1 MSLDGTDRAS
11 ELARAT
17 AEHLKHGGFS
27 VLEKGVSVDRV
38 AELMYISRSAVHS
51 SLIRLGKRGSDN
63 GLLRNLSEHWL
74 DPDRTGAT
82 RQLAE
87 AMKQGVVETP
97 DADPVETIKAM
108 CDVYFTEVS
117 TQPVAQVQLS
127 LWLGRDDPDVA
138 KRLQNIYSDLDM
150 IVADLFD
157 SLLAHWSRMMR
168 PGFSTKMLAVSMGA
182 LVEGL
187 VVRQAVDPDAVSDD
201 LFGIVLL
208 GLRPA
213 RTQDVNEPPS
223 PFQSVVSQYT
233 RPPRGIDCSSA
244 NGIRTWAL
252 EELMLEIRQQR
263 SCRTVSLATLA
274 ERMRMDGSHL
284 ELIVGSVERLVAD
297 EVRSVAEVLLIVRG
311 QPGDSIT
318 LLVDLASDR
327 PDLIAFFLMCAADP
341 QPAGAILETLSYLGA
356 SLTEE
361 IVSSRKAGGV
371 GSAALAEAVLRFAA
385 LGVTADEIRPLA
397 CAFANADSDRGGPP
411 SG

>member
-17 AEHLKHGGFS
+17 AEHLKHDGFS

-150 IVADLFD
+150 IVADPVSYTHLRAPETVLD
-157 SLLAHWSRMMR
+157 TVCRLLLEKKKKHHTPTIAKLSSTHW
-168 PGFSTKMLAVSMGA
+168 
-182 LVEGL
+182 
-187 VVRQAVDPDAVSDD
+187 
-201 LFGIVLL
+201 
-208 GLRPA
+208 
-213 RTQDVNEPPS
+213 
-223 PFQSVVSQYT
+223 
-233 RPPRGIDCSSA
+233 
-244 NGIRTWAL
+244 
-252 EELMLEIRQQR
+252 
-263 SCRTVSLATLA
+263 
-274 ERMRMDGSHL
+274 
-284 ELIVGSVERLVAD
+284 
-297 EVRSVAEVLLIVRG
+297 
-311 QPGDSIT
+311 IT
-318 LLVDLASDR
+318 L
-327 PDLIAFFLMCAADP
+327 
-341 QPAGAILETLSYLGA
+341 
-356 SLTEE
+356 
-361 IVSSRKAGGV
+361 
-371 GSAALAEAVLRFAA
+371 
-385 LGVTADEIRPLA
+385 
-397 CAFANADSDRGGPP
+397 
-411 SG
+411 

>member
-17 AEHLKHGGFS
+17 AEHLKHDGFS

-97 DADPVETIKAM
+97 DADP
-108 CDVYFTEVS
+108 
-117 TQPVAQVQLS
+117 
-127 LWLGRDDPDVA
+127 VA

-233 RPPRGIDCSSA
+233 RPPRGIDGSSA